1 MPVRSANEV
10 IETAVREYLEEK
22 VPEDTTAT
30 FTVSPLSIAYFP
42 CEHEKE
48 EMGVPEEAIVVDNEV
63 VWRISVLLTHPV
75 PGAEGP
81 RRVRYAATMPF
92 TALDDGEN
100 DGLVEILDQ
109 MWTDQQFSQ
118 MMIDGEMDD
127 ALEQVTRESGDG

>member
-1 MPVRSANEV
+1 MTVRSAVEV
-10 IETAVREYLEEK
+10 IEAAVREYLEEK

-48 EMGVPEEAIVVDNEV
+48 EMGIPEEAIVIDNEV
-63 VWRISVLLTHPV
+63 VWRISVLLIQPV

-92 TALDDGEN
+92 HVLDDGEN
-100 DGLVEILDQ
+100 DALVEALDQ

-118 MMIDGEMDD
+118 IMIDDGIDSV
-127 ALEQVTRESGDG
+127 LEQVTRESGDG